1 MHKKPKIV
9 IIALLFFIAGCGK
22 DKYKICKLD
31 LDNKRDNY
39 ILSATYKVYY
49 SKGYV
54 TKVEKSEI
62 YKSDDEDVLKYFN
75 DSKFIEYKNLNELY
89 QGYSYDIKLVDNSI
103 NIESVVNMNLLDIN
117 KMIKDGFIDKGY
129 TSNGRITLNGIKYVY
144 TSKGFSCDI

>member
-54 TKVEKSEI
+54 KS
-62 YKSDDEDVLKYFN
+62 KSHNSVNETQLKSSQN
-75 DSKFIEYKNLNELY
+75 N
-89 QGYSYDIKLVDNSI
+89 IKAH
-103 NIESVVNMNLLDIN
+103 
-117 KMIKDGFIDKGY
+117 K
-129 TSNGRITLNGIKYVY
+129 
-144 TSKGFSCDI
+144 